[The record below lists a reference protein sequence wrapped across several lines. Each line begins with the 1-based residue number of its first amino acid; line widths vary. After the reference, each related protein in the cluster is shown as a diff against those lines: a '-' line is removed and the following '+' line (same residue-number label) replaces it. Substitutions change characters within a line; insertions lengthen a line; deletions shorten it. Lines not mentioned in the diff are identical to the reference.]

1 MFTDYSLWWLIPI
14 LVFAFA
20 ISWFVYL
27 YKQESFSKQQ
37 SIILFSLRGLAISL
51 LLFLLLNPIVKT
63 SKNKIEKPI
72 IVIAQD
78 NSASIIKTKDSLFY
92 SNEYLK
98 SLNSLSKSL
107 NKNFEVKL
115 YSFGSETKE
124 NSSFDFKDYQT
135 DFSDLLNTIQ
145 DEYFNQN
152 LSAIIIASDGIN
164 NYGKNPLNMLDKNP
178 CPIYTIA
185 LGDTNIRKDV
195 SISSI
200 RYNDI
205 SYTEDICPLE
215 ISIKAK
221 KAKNEKVRV
230 DLIHKG
236 KNIFSKEITINQED
250 FSLDFTTTFTSL
262 EAGVQSFT
270 INVTKLKDEINIE
283 NNKREFFVKIL
294 DSRKNIVFISAGP
307 HPDISSLRQ
316 SINKNKNYNLINIS
330 NFKEL
335 PQQNEVNLL
344 IAHQLPYDKESYEII
359 RRFQENST
367 PILYIIGK
375 RTDFN
380 LLNKLNNGVKINAY
394 NKTSQTP
401 ALPQFNKDF
410 SLFSLSQESI
420 DILSQLPPLSSP
432 LAKFDLSQ
440 GVQTLFY
447 QNQNSLK
454 TDYPLIC
461 FNNNA
466 ENKSATICGED
477 IWKWRLR
484 NYLHKNTTEQVDEI
498 ISKTIQYLV
507 SDKDKSTFKIKHE
520 NIYNQNQKI
529 RLEAE
534 LYNQSYQLINTPEV
548 KINLKNENGDKY
560 DYIFTKTSN
569 AYALEIQ
576 ELDPGK
582 YNFAATTNFGG
593 LDYKTEG
600 SFIVSANELESID
613 LVAKHD
619 LLYTLSVK
627 TNGKLLYPSQMQ
639 DLEKILEN
647 QEDAKPII
655 HKIESNHKLI
665 NTFWYWF
672 IIILCF
678 STEWFLRK
686 YWGKI

>member
-78 NSASIIKTKDSLFY
+78 NSSSIIKTKDSLFY

-185 LGDTNIRKDV
+185 LGDTNIQKDV

-250 FSLDFTTTFTSL
+250 FSLDFATTFTSF

-307 HPDISSLRQ
+307 HPDISSLKQ
-316 SINKNKNYNLINIS
+316 SVNKNKNYNLINIS
-330 NFKEL
+330 NLKEL
-335 PQQNEVNLL
+335 QQQNNINLL
-344 IAHQLPYDKESYEII
+344 IAHQLPYDTETYEILKKH
-359 RRFQENST
+359 QENST

-375 RTDFN
+375 RTNLNLFN
-380 LLNKLNNGVKINAY
+380 QLNNGVKINAY

-401 ALPQFNKDF
+401 CLPQYNNNF
-410 SLFSLSQESI
+410 SLFSLSKESI

-432 LAKFDLSQ
+432 LARYDLSA
-440 GVQTLFY
+440 GIQTLFY
-447 QNQNSLK
+447 QNHNSLK
-454 TDYPLIC
+454 TEYPLIC

-466 ENKSATICGED
+466 ENKSATIFGED

-484 NYLHKNTTEQVDEI
+484 NYLHNKSTQEFDEI
-498 ISKTIQYLV
+498 IQKTIQYLV
-507 SDKDKSTFKIKHE
+507 SDKDKSTFKIRHE

-534 LYNQSYQLINTPEV
+534 VYNQSYQLVNNSEV

-560 DYIFTKTSN
+560 DYTFSKTSN
-569 AYALEIQ
+569 AYALEIS

-582 YNFAATTNFGG
+582 YNFTATTNFGG

-655 HKIESNHKLI
+655 HKIESSHKLI
-665 NTFWYWF
+665 NTFWYWI

>member
-20 ISWFVYL
+20 TSWFVYL
-27 YKQESFSKQQ
+27 YEQESFSKQQ

-92 SNEYLK
+92 SNKYLK

-185 LGDTNIRKDV
+185 LGDTNIQKDV

-250 FSLDFTTTFTSL
+250 FSLDFATTFTSF

-335 PQQNEVNLL
+335 PKQNEVNLL

-380 LLNKLNNGVKINAY
+380 LLNKLDNGVKINAY

-432 LAKFDLSQ
+432 LAKFDASQ
-440 GVQTLFY
+440 GLQTLFY
-447 QNQNSLK
+447 QTQNTLK
-454 TDYPLIC
+454 TDYPLIT
-461 FNNNA
+461 FNNNTD
-466 ENKSATICGED
+466 NKSAIICGED

-569 AYALEIQ
+569 AYALEIS

-582 YNFAATTNFGG
+582 YNFTATTNFGG

-665 NTFWYWF
+665 
-672 IIILCF
+672 
-678 STEWFLRK
+678 
-686 YWGKI
+686 